1 MLYVAAILTL
11 ELKDAR
17 IFAERFMLDS
27 NQTPRSKH
35 RNASGRIKSSS
46 EVSFC
51 LGHDT
56 ASQRAGNIPYELLLR
71 RKFSNGN

>member
-1 MLYVAAILTL
+1 MLYLAGIL

-17 IFAERFMLDS
+17 ILAERFMLDS

-35 RNASGRIKSSS
+35 RNPSGRIKSSR

-51 LGHDT
+51 LGYYT
-56 ASQRAGNIPYELLLR
+56 ASQRAWKHSPMNP
-71 RKFSNGN
+71 